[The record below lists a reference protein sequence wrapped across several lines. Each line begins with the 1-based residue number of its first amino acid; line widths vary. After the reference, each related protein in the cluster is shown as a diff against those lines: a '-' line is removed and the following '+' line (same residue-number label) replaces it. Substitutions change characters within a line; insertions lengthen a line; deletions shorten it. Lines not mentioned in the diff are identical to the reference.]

1 MTDPATGDDHLAA
14 LLVTGPR
21 ASSGLYT
28 PIRSELKLLGQ
39 DLIADQLVYV
49 HEVHHAALND
59 STAWGTV
66 LHLLVRLPPPHGDGL
81 LPILDACRPVH
92 EALAMYASV
101 NLVSAFH
108 AGTEAA
114 LLQYP
119 AYIALYHKMAEL
131 VEGVTGQHRRALA
144 ANTIARI
151 CMQTPVLESFV
162 QSGPAPL
169 RLADLRVRDTPG
181 WRWYWICRQGAPVI
195 ARAAR
200 RADRIVGE
208 REPGALAQDVPGG
221 EPLDVSASRFDT
233 AWHIWE
239 TTAYEVLRQALS
251 ETGAVAL
258 AFDGH
263 QALTG
268 DAVRVAREIH
278 PGLRGIAPDLLS
290 PAPTDRD
297 LVASVIRQ
305 VRHDFSAGTG
315 RPNRARLLP
324 ADAHDLVLTTANAV
338 RVEGRPVL
346 VADARMPLRLAEL
359 FSWPDEDR
367 LRLTEVTGPLTAIRT
382 VEAAES
388 HEVVWHAQLASPD
401 ALAAL
406 AEAWDGE
413 GGIVVSC
420 VATSCLIDRDWQ
432 REWLP
437 VMNQTGSL
445 IMLIDLD
452 LDWLIPGWR
461 RQGPE
466 LMASRVTID
475 DPSGQREGLVLQVP
489 GRAEQWIV
497 LADLVTVNLLL
508 DQLRATTDLNVASP
522 PDQLADRLDVLR
534 VAYSHLLASESFLG
548 FTGLEGY
555 L

>member
-1 MTDPATGDDHLAA
+1 MTGSAAEGDHLAA
-14 LLVTGPR
+14 LLVTGPA
-21 ASSGLYT
+21 ASSGGYT
-28 PIRSELKLLGQ
+28 PIRSELKLLGH
-39 DLIADQLVYV
+39 DLATDQLVYV

-66 LHLLVRLPPPHGDGL
+66 LHLLARLPESYRDGL
-81 LPILDACRPVH
+81 LSLLDDCRAVH
-92 EALAMYASV
+92 EALATYASV

-108 AGTEAA
+108 ADAEAA
-114 LLQYP
+114 LRQYP
-119 AYIALYHKMAEL
+119 AYMSLYHTMAGL

-144 ANTIARI
+144 ANAIARI

-162 QSGPAPL
+162 ASGPALL
-169 RLADLRVRDTPG
+169 RPASLRVRDTPG
-181 WRWYWICRQGAPVI
+181 WRWNWICRHGAPVI
-195 ARAAR
+195 TRAAR

-208 REPGALAQDVPGG
+208 REPGALALDVPGS
-221 EPLDVSASRFDT
+221 EPLDVAASRFDT
-233 AWHIWE
+233 AWHVWE
-239 TTAYEVLRQALS
+239 TTAYEVLGQALGAV
-251 ETGAVAL
+251 GAVAL

-263 QALTG
+263 QARTQ
-268 DAVRVAREIH
+268 DAVRVAREIY
-278 PGLRGIAPDLLS
+278 PGLRGITADRLS

-297 LVASVIRQ
+297 LAASVIRQ
-305 VRHDFSAGTG
+305 VRHDFSAGSGG
-315 RPNRARLLP
+315 RPRARLLP
-324 ADAHDLVLTTANAV
+324 SDADNPVLTTANAV

-346 VADARMPLRLAEL
+346 VADVRMPLRLAEL
-359 FSWPDEDR
+359 FAWPDQDR
-367 LRLTEVTGPLTAIRT
+367 LWLAEATGPLTAIRT
-382 VEAAES
+382 ITAEEGG
-388 HEVVWHAQLASPD
+388 EVVWHARLASPE

-406 AEAWDGE
+406 ADAWEGE

-432 REWLP
+432 RKWLP
-437 VMNQTGSL
+437 AMNQTGSL

-461 RQGPE
+461 RQGSK
-466 LMASRVTID
+466 LMASRVTVD

-489 GRAEQWIV
+489 GRAEQWIA

-534 VAYSHLLASESFLG
+534 VVYSHLLASESFLG